1 MPNAAPR
8 VSVIMTAFNA
18 ERTLAAALDSALGQ
32 TAPPHE
38 ILVMDDGSTDATGSI
53 LSSYGTRISAFSQPN
68 GGVAEARNVLCPRA
82 RGELIAPLDADDIW
96 HPAYLETQ
104 QRHLSLFP
112 EAIAFFAGHHDFA
125 GYGEY
130 KWSGSDE
137 RTPEPEVMDPYDFLD
152 RYCAVTGLFVPSL
165 VVFRRSVLSQVGPE
179 PFRIHGAEDAY
190 LFSLFP
196 LLGSVGYSPAP
207 LVARRITDE
216 TVSSEALT
224 CEACRVEVF
233 GLHEARYRTDAPTR
247 LFRLYEGAFASK
259 RRQYA
264 KRLLGVGRT
273 DEARRQIRASFGQSK
288 SLGSRVRS
296 IALLAASYLPTRLQP
311 RWPSARREWKGGEA
325 AT

>member
-1 MPNAAPR
+1 MADTAPR

-18 ERTLAAALDSALGQ
+18 ERTLAAALESALGQ
-32 TAPPHE
+32 SAPPHE

-68 GGVAEARNVLCPRA
+68 GGIAAARNVLCA
-82 RGELIAPLDADDIW
+82 KAEGDLIALLDADDIW

-104 QRHLSLFP
+104 QKHFAQFP
-112 EAIAFFAGHHDFA
+112 EAIAFFTGHHDFP
-125 GYGEY
+125 GYGGYRWGAAE
-130 KWSGSDE
+130 E
-137 RTPEPEVMDPYDFLD
+137 RAAEPEVMDPYDFLD
-152 RYCAVTGLFVPSL
+152 RYCIVTGLFQPSL
-165 VVFRRSVLSQVGPE
+165 VVFRRNVLSQVGPE

-207 LVARRITDE
+207 LVARRITDG

-224 CEACRVEVF
+224 GEECRLEVF
-233 GLHEARYRTDAPTR
+233 GIHEERYRTDAPAR
-247 LFRLYEGAFASK
+247 LFRLYEAAFASK

-264 KRLLGVGRT
+264 KRLLGVGRS

-288 SLGSRVRS
+288 RLESRAKS
-296 IALLAASYLPTRLQP
+296 IALLAASHLPSWLQP
-311 RWPSARREWKGGEA
+311 RWPSARREWRGGEA
-325 AT
+325 AV